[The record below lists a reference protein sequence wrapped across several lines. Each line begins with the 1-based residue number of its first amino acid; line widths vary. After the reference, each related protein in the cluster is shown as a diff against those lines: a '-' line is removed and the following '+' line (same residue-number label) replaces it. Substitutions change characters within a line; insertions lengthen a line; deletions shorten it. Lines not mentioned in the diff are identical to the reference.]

1 MAYWEST
8 EKYPA
13 TQPEIWNAT
22 SNIIWDG
29 SVIHDLCGKNIRH
42 HKMPTE
48 EIHPRVRLSTEAG
61 DKIRILGVKFNNIK
75 RPLYNDGSIILNI
88 VGYEILRGSRE
99 GAKSILAKGIF
110 KNMRKYDI
118 PEETGDVQG
127 LYPNYP
133 YNDLRPDSFFHKG
146 LTLPISLPPLVPD
159 LPLLTGK
166 RTEDLQVYPASII
179 KAPPL
184 DEYSQRVF
192 TFHTPE
198 LPFRLPY
205 LNAFETRIYGKYKGE
220 ATGYFKKSEEHPG
233 EKLLRNIPIIF
244 AAILGV
250 GYALEKFKGKQN
262 YKKLPV
268 QLAHYSP
275 LYEEAQYS
283 LTLSPTLYSGT
294 GGQLIQS
301 NIPSALTQPAA
312 NLTSA
317 GVAASSGLSVFS
329 GPYAASTIVDAFLDG
344 FTDLGNMATGGL
356 LSENL
361 LRLEVA
367 TNDNTQIATPGAVGG
382 GMSQESE
389 GTPWKSLPSILRGA
403 FSIPGFLVYTAEGA
417 NVLIDL
423 FYR

>member
-1 MAYWEST
+1 MRDEQYAFFIRWIYNTGERSASYHIPGRAPRVNTTIFQNGEEITIGNELSVISGTNVIGVAEPIWQVYNTANITSQPNQQLDDGGLIIAEGDMAYWEST

-13 TQPEIWNAT
+13 TQPDIWDTT

-48 EIHPRVRLSTEAG
+48 EIHPRVRLSTEKG

-75 RPLYNDGSIILNI
+75 RPLFNDGSIILNI

-146 LTLPISLPPLVPD
+146 IPFPIPLPSFIPP

-184 DEYSQRVF
+184 DGYSQRVF
-192 TFHTPE
+192 TFHTP
-198 LPFRLPY
+198 
-205 LNAFETRIYGKYKGE
+205 
-220 ATGYFKKSEEHPG
+220 
-233 EKLLRNIPIIF
+233 
-244 AAILGV
+244 
-250 GYALEKFKGKQN
+250 
-262 YKKLPV
+262 
-268 QLAHYSP
+268 
-275 LYEEAQYS
+275 
-283 LTLSPTLYSGT
+283 
-294 GGQLIQS
+294 
-301 NIPSALTQPAA
+301 
-312 NLTSA
+312 
-317 GVAASSGLSVFS
+317 
-329 GPYAASTIVDAFLDG
+329 
-344 FTDLGNMATGGL
+344 
-356 LSENL
+356 
-361 LRLEVA
+361 
-367 TNDNTQIATPGAVGG
+367 
-382 GMSQESE
+382 
-389 GTPWKSLPSILRGA
+389 
-403 FSIPGFLVYTAEGA
+403 
-417 NVLIDL
+417 
-423 FYR
+423 